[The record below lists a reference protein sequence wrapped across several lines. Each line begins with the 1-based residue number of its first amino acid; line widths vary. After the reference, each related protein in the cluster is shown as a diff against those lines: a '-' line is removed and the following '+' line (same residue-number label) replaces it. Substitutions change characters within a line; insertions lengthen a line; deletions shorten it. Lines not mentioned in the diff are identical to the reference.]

1 MKVNDCINLENGK
14 SYLLLMESTI
24 DNTKYFLSVGINAQE
39 EPTNEYLVLQ
49 EVIENDEEY
58 VIPINNPVI
67 LSNLINEFKQDYDDE
82 YN

>member
-49 EVIENDEEY
+49 EVIENNEEY

>member
-24 DNTKYFLSVGINAQE
+24 DNAKYFLSVGINKDEQ
-39 EPTNEYLVLQ
+39 PTNEYLVLQ
-49 EVIENDEEY
+49 EVIESNEEY
-58 VIPINNPVI
+58 VIPINSPVI

>member
-49 EVIENDEEY
+49 EVIENNEEY

-67 LSNLINEFKQDYDDE
+67 LSNLINEFRQDYDDE

>member
-14 SYLLLMESTI
+14 GYLLLMESTI
-24 DNTKYFLSVGINAQE
+24 DNAKYFLSVGINKDEQ
-39 EPTNEYLVLQ
+39 PTNEYLVLQ
-49 EVIENDEEY
+49 EVIESNEEY

>member
-24 DNTKYFLSVGINAQE
+24 DNTKYFLSVGINKDEQ
-39 EPTNEYLVLQ
+39 PTNEYLVLQ
-49 EVIENDEEY
+49 EVIENNEEY

-67 LSNLINEFKQDYDDE
+67 LSNLINKFKQDYDDE

>member
-14 SYLLLMESTI
+14 SCLLLMESTI

-49 EVIENDEEY
+49 EVIENNEEY

>member
-39 EPTNEYLVLQ
+39 QPTNEYLVLQ
-49 EVIENDEEY
+49 EVIENNEEY

-67 LSNLINEFKQDYDDE
+67 LSNLINEFRQDYDDE

>member
-24 DNTKYFLSVGINAQE
+24 DNTKYFLSVGINKDEQ
-39 EPTNEYLVLQ
+39 PTNEYLILQ
-49 EVIENDEEY
+49 EVIENNEEY

>member
-14 SYLLLMESTI
+14 SYLLLMEATI

-39 EPTNEYLVLQ
+39 QPTNEYLVLQ
-49 EVIENDEEY
+49 EVIENNEEY

>member
-39 EPTNEYLVLQ
+39 EPPNEYLVLQ
-49 EVIENDEEY
+49 EVIENNEEY

>member
-39 EPTNEYLVLQ
+39 QPTNEYLVLQ
-49 EVIENDEEY
+49 EVIENNEEY

-67 LSNLINEFKQDYDDE
+67 LSNLINEFKQDYDDK

>member
-39 EPTNEYLVLQ
+39 QPTIEYLVLQ
-49 EVIENDEEY
+49 EVIENNEEY

>member
-24 DNTKYFLSVGINAQE
+24 DNAKYFLSVGINKDEQ
-39 EPTNEYLVLQ
+39 PTNEYLVLQ
-49 EVIENDEEY
+49 EVIENNEEY

>member
-24 DNTKYFLSVGINAQE
+24 DNTKYFLSVGINKDEQ
-39 EPTNEYLVLQ
+39 PTNEYLVLQ
-49 EVIENDEEY
+49 EVIENNEEY

-67 LSNLINEFKQDYDDE
+67 LSNLINEFRQDYDDE

>member
-39 EPTNEYLVLQ
+39 QPTNEYLVLQ
-49 EVIENDEEY
+49 EVIENNEEY

>member
-24 DNTKYFLSVGINAQE
+24 DNTKYFLSVGINKDEQ
-39 EPTNEYLVLQ
+39 PTNEYLVLQ
-49 EVIENDEEY
+49 EVIENNEEY

>member
-14 SYLLLMESTI
+14 NYLLLMESTI
-24 DNTKYFLSVGINAQE
+24 DNTKYFLSVGINKDEQ
-39 EPTNEYLVLQ
+39 PTNEYLVLQ
-49 EVIENDEEY
+49 EVIENNEEY